1 MTAIARARHI
11 ARTQAAHSSAR
22 AAEAAAARR
31 TTCHARKRPASTEE
45 NADWSMRSA
54 TTAYSDGAPGT
65 QLCSRLA
72 VGYVVAG
79 ILWSERLAVG
89 HMICEPLYHRT

>member
-1 MTAIARARHI
+1 M
-11 ARTQAAHSSAR
+11 
-22 AAEAAAARR
+22 
-31 TTCHARKRPASTEE
+31 